1 MDNTAEEEQPAKKR
15 ARTDAPAPAPQQK
28 KKKKRRGAR
37 LSKAER
43 LAKREAQATSTDEPP
58 LAAISRLCATPASY
72 DAAERVAAQADG
84 DDATHLVAF
93 LGCLAR
99 QAEPRFRTIAHY
111 GRRARSDR
119 AAKAAAILP
128 KALAAEG
135 KLEAACC
142 VASALGS
149 IQEAAAA
156 CALAVDAVA
165 AAGAARA
172 RTKSGAPPA
181 EDDDGDSEEEHEVT
195 VDGAPEHAPLA
206 QLSRALSRDASLAER
221 LIVGPCLRANWS
233 SPERRRAL
241 KAAATSLKVL
251 RAGAAPGDSAA
262 LTAKLL
268 ACAAPAVST
277 RDDAALAAQLTTAAK
292 TLDERAQ
299 CVPFGSAA
307 TGLGDGRGDVD
318 LCLLLPEPCIFD
330 VNKVAE
336 LLKGPPL
343 NAKKATA
350 IATARV
356 PVARATLAG
365 GVRLDVVVNARRE
378 LCNTALLKELGMR
391 RPQLAPLCRAAR
403 AFSRAKKFGGN
414 HRRHLSHYAWTVLC
428 VRVLQLRGE
437 LPALPCPA
445 LTALAAADTLTWTAA
460 LEAANADLDAAGVVK
475 TAEDDGALAGRFV
488 DLLRLVAF
496 ARTDIITTR
505 GAAAAL
511 PADATKK
518 HRDRLR
524 LQDPL
529 EVTRDLGAVL
539 TRRTSAQLR
548 YACLETYVHLVA
560 STTDSV
566 DDAPRPERAFPFLAA
581 EE

>member
-1 MDNTAEEEQPAKKR
+1 M
-15 ARTDAPAPAPQQK
+15 
-28 KKKKRRGAR
+28 
-37 LSKAER
+37 
-43 LAKREAQATSTDEPP
+43 
-58 LAAISRLCATPASY
+58 
-72 DAAERVAAQADG
+72 
-84 DDATHLVAF
+84 
-93 LGCLAR
+93 
-99 QAEPRFRTIAHY
+99 
-111 GRRARSDR
+111 
-119 AAKAAAILP
+119 
-128 KALAAEG
+128 
-135 KLEAACC
+135 
-142 VASALGS
+142 
-149 IQEAAAA
+149 
-156 CALAVDAVA
+156 
-165 AAGAARA
+165 
-172 RTKSGAPPA
+172 
-181 EDDDGDSEEEHEVT
+181 
-195 VDGAPEHAPLA
+195 
-206 QLSRALSRDASLAER
+206 
-221 LIVGPCLRANWS
+221 
-233 SPERRRAL
+233 
-241 KAAATSLKVL
+241 
-251 RAGAAPGDSAA
+251 
-262 LTAKLL
+262 
-268 ACAAPAVST
+268 
-277 RDDAALAAQLTTAAK
+277 
-292 TLDERAQ
+292 
-299 CVPFGSAA
+299 
-307 TGLGDGRGDVD
+307 GDGRGDVD

-378 LCNTALLKELGMR
+378 LCNTALLKELGAR

-445 LTALAAADTLTWTAA
+445 LTALAAANTLTWTAA

-475 TAEDDGALAGRFV
+475 TADDGALAGRFV

-511 PADATKK
+511 PADAAGKK

-529 EVTRDLGAVL
+529 EVGRDLGAVL

-560 STTDSV
+560 STTDADES
-566 DDAPRPERAFPFLAA
+566 APRPERAFPFLAA

>member
-1 MDNTAEEEQPAKKR
+1 MDNTAEEEQPAKKK
-15 ARTDAPAPAPQQK
+15 ARTEAPAAPQPQK

-58 LAAISRLCATPASY
+58 LAAISRLCATPATY
-72 DAAERVAAQADG
+72 DAAERVASQADG

-149 IQEAAAA
+149 ITEAAAA

-262 LTAKLL
+262 LSAKLL
-268 ACAAPAVST
+268 ARAAPAVST
-277 RDDAALAAQLTTAAK
+277 RDDAQIAAQLATAAK

-356 PVARATLAG
+356 PVARATLPG

-378 LCNTALLKELGMR
+378 LCNTALLKELGAR

-460 LEAANADLDAAGVVK
+460 CEAAAADLDAAGVIQ
-475 TAEDDGALAGRFV
+475 AADDGALAGRFV

-529 EVTRDLGAVL
+529 EVSRDLGAVL

-560 STTDSV
+560 SPDDSAG
-566 DDAPRPERAFPFLAA
+566 DAPRPERAFPLLAA